1 MAKHNP
7 GFITGSSVSAILTGK
22 GDSLLKGGITFA
34 EQLGAERS
42 GMLDNELARDA
53 DFQGNRATEWGNEYE
68 DEAIQAIESELFV
81 TVTDKQRQFVNE
93 SKWASCTVD
102 GMTDKGNCVAEVKCP
117 YSPDVHRGYLLKPD
131 LLRAKYEAQVR
142 FNMWLTGA
150 SDGVLVSY
158 DPRWKE
164 PANLVLVKFTVD
176 AKWESRLINRI
187 DECNVIADSVANK
200 LKELI

>member
-7 GFITGSSVSAILTGK
+7 GFITGSTVSAILTGK

-53 DFQGNRATEWGNEYE
+53 DFQGNRATDWGNEYE
-68 DEAIQAIESELFV
+68 EEAIQAIESELFV
-81 TVTDKQRQFVNE
+81 TVTDKQRQFID
-93 SKWASCTVD
+93 KKRWASCTVD
-102 GMTDKGNCVAEVKCP
+102 GMADNGNYVVEVKCP
-117 YSPDVHRGYLLKPD
+117 YSPDVHRGRLLNTE
-131 LLRAKYEAQVR
+131 LLRLKYEPQVR

-150 SDGVLVSY
+150 ANGILVSY

-164 PANLVLVKFTVD
+164 PANLVLVKFERD
-176 AKWESRLINRI
+176 PKWEARLIDRI
-187 DECNVIADSVANK
+187 MQCNSIADSVAEQ
-200 LKELI
+200 LRRLS